1 MCITKSS
8 ILKSLTKSLGT
19 AYIDY
24 FKSATKETNP
34 NAAKVWSRVN
44 YNKQVLPNE
53 SEIKKALL
61 DNKNVYFGPEVNT
74 IVNFNSVPCK
84 VSTESNY
91 YFEVSLGWALQKH
104 SPYRSLFNFHLTKIK
119 ESGQMS
125 RLTTKYISRYLHFIG
140 MYSRIFTVITN
151 IVSSNIICM

>member
-1 MCITKSS
+1 M
-8 ILKSLTKSLGT
+8 
-19 AYIDY
+19 
-24 FKSATKETNP
+24 
-34 NAAKVWSRVN
+34 WSRVN
-44 YNKQVLPNE
+44 YEKQVLPNE

-104 SPYRSLFNFHLTKIK
+104 SPYRSLINFHLTKIK

-125 RLTTKYISRYLHFIG
+125 RLTTKYISRY
-140 MYSRIFTVITN
+140 RK
-151 IVSSNIICM
+151 